1 MTSGAGKERMGEKE
15 GDRGRGEEGEQEGE
29 QDPEGE
35 GHDEREHAGVS
46 VLSGNTQETRCGF
59 AKDMSGS

>member
-1 MTSGAGKERMGEKE
+1 MGEEE